1 MLPGDR
7 IERITIE
14 RIKPISERLV
24 LEQAHAKET
33 KQTLAA
39 EVKPRKKSSKA
50 ERLLAEY
57 YAQVPEPEP
66 TPDESKESPV
76 PDQPDQGEAAPDEAA
91 PDEAAPD
98 EAAPDEAAPDEAA
111 PDEAKDADKRESLP
125 SDGEALPD
133 DHEKKPT
140 EAPIKEG
147 EKVEFEASPDED

>member
-1 MLPGDR
+1 
-7 IERITIE
+7 
-14 RIKPISERLV
+14 

-39 EVKPRKKSSKA
+39 EIKPRKKSSKA

-57 YAQVPEPEP
+57 YPQVPGPEP
-66 TPDESKESPV
+66 TPDESKESPA
-76 PDQPDQGEAAPDEAA
+76 PDQPDQGEAAPDK
-91 PDEAAPD
+91 
-98 EAAPDEAAPDEAA
+98 
-111 PDEAKDADKRESLP
+111 AKDADKRESLP

-147 EKVEFEASPDED
+147 EKVEFEASPDEE